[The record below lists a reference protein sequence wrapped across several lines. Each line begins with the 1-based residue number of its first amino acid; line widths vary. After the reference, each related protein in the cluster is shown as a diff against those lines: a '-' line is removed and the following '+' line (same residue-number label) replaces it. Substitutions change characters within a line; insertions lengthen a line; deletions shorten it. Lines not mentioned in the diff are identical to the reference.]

1 MRPEPITIGSLGIE
15 TVKWTD
21 PNHRAGVGASG
32 QTYEI
37 RPQVDDDGEA
47 WAVTID
53 NQPCLL
59 VSSLYTAVLASEQI
73 EALAVFKDHGAAS
86 LSHAALVGAQLMA
99 GHELSYWHN
108 QVASTGLSE
117 DDQAK
122 ANEGLENSEDMLAQ
136 IDASLAARGIFV
148 ENTTIH

>member
-1 MRPEPITIGSLGIE
+1 MRPEPITIASLGIE
-15 TVKWTD
+15 TVNWAD

-47 WAVTID
+47 WAVAID

-73 EALAVFKDHGAAS
+73 EALAIFKGQGAAS

-99 GHELSYWHN
+99 GHELSYWLN
-108 QVASTGLSE
+108 QVAATGLSD
-117 DDQAK
+117 DDQVK
-122 ANEGLENSEDMLAQ
+122 ANAGLQDTEAMLAQ